1 MYLLVGTFSI
11 FPRCCG
17 VYMIIFAIVNNLEQI
32 GVELGDARVI
42 SILNLGYPAVVTDL
56 REIDSLDLT

>member
-1 MYLLVGTFSI
+1 
-11 FPRCCG
+11 
-17 VYMIIFAIVNNLEQI
+17 MIIFAIVNNLEQI